1 MKTFAEQKALVARMN
16 VIDDQFFQKVVEDRE
31 VCEEIL
37 RILLQKPHLKVV
49 DNQPQRYLR
58 NIGAHSVILDLL
70 CEDETG
76 TLFNVEVQKSDKKD
90 NYQKRMR
97 FNISNIDTSFVEK
110 GISYEKIPDV
120 YAIFISQFDVFAENC
135 TSYHIDR
142 AIRETGTIVENGI
155 HEIYINT
162 AIDDGTLIS
171 KLMQFFQH
179 SVGNNPLFPK
189 LSHRIEY
196 FKEVQEGVL
205 NMSNVFE
212 EYAEEYAAEKVKQVR
227 AEMEVEAKAT
237 AKAEVETSTAMK
249 LLKKGIPVET
259 ILEALPSLSMDFI
272 KQLKQQLPQS

>member
-1 MKTFAEQKALVARMN
+1 
-16 VIDDQFFQKVVEDRE
+16 
-31 VCEEIL
+31 
-37 RILLQKPHLKVV
+37 
-49 DNQPQRYLR
+49 
-58 NIGAHSVILDLL
+58 
-70 CEDETG
+70 
-76 TLFNVEVQKSDKKD
+76 
-90 NYQKRMR
+90 MR

-212 EYAEEYAAEKVKQVR
+212 EYAEEKVK
-227 AEMEVEAKAT
+227 EAT
-237 AKAEVETSTAMK
+237 AEVETSAAMK